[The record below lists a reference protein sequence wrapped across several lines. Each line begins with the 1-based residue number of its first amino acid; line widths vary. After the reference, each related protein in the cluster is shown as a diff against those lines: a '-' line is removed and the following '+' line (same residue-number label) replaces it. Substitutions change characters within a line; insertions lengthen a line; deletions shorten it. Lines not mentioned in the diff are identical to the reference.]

1 MKVKNE
7 PRLPQTASAQ
17 DGEGLAYPFHILP
30 RQTVLR
36 QIFVAIAAL
45 IGFAF
50 LPASP
55 AFADGT
61 GEPETVFLGLA
72 ASSQEEAAPAPSPRP
87 WRPEVSEDDAEI
99 LARLLWSSPLTNET
113 DKRRLCWVVF
123 NRIDDESPL
132 FGLTVADV
140 VIKREFTFFDHK
152 AHLSETN
159 LRIARDE
166 LARWTAMLMG
176 IPVERPL
183 PEGYVYAGF
192 KGHSVSFYT
201 QIGGEPWNGE

>member
-1 MKVKNE
+1 MAKRNE
-7 PRLPQTASAQ
+7 PLRTGIRFGSVGKGTFRKEHITARCRASSFVALAVLAAGTFLLSTAAPALA
-17 DGEGLAYPFHILP
+17 DGERG
-30 RQTVLR
+30 
-36 QIFVAIAAL
+36 
-45 IGFAF
+45 
-50 LPASP
+50 
-55 AFADGT
+55 
-61 GEPETVFLGLA
+61 PETVYFEVA
-72 ASSQEEAAPAPSPRP
+72 DVDRAEPVPAPRP

-123 NRIDDESPL
+123 NRIDDEGPL
-132 FGLTVADV
+132 FGMTVADV
-140 VIKREFTFFDHK
+140 VIRREFTFFNHK

-192 KGHSVSFYT
+192 SGHSVRFYR
-201 QIGGEPWNGE
+201 QIGGEAWSGQ